1 MTQNT
6 TEETPQEKP
15 PHMTQDEKWLAID
28 DYIVE
33 SFLDEDPVLEA
44 AQAACDAA
52 GLPQIQVAP
61 LQGKFLMML
70 ARALNALKILEV
82 GTLGGYSTIW
92 LARGLADDGHVTTLE
107 LDPQHAE
114 VAERNFEMAGLKDRI
129 TVRQGPAL
137 ESMAALHAE
146 DAGPFDLVFI
156 DADKPSTPDYF
167 EWAVKLSRPGSF
179 IVVDNVVR
187 EGAILAAQSD
197 NKHVKGLR
205 AFYARAAASPRVT
218 ATAFQT
224 VGHKG
229 HDGLAI
235 VQVTHTP

>member
-1 MTQNT
+1 MTQH
-6 TEETPQEKP
+6 TPPEKP
-15 PHMTQDEKWLAID
+15 PYMTQDDKWLAID

-33 SFLDEDPVLEA
+33 NFLEDDPALEGALA
-44 AQAACDAA
+44 ASDAA

-70 ARALNALKILEV
+70 ARALQARRILEV

-92 LARGLADDGHVTTLE
+92 LARGLSKDGRVTTLE
-107 LDPQHAE
+107 LDPEHAA
-114 VAERNFEMAGLKDRI
+114 VARRNFDNAGLGDRI
-129 TVRQGPAL
+129 DIRVGPAI
-137 ESMAALHAE
+137 ETMAALHAE
-146 DAGPFDLVFI
+146 GAGPFDLVFI

-167 EWAVKLSRPGSF
+167 DWAVKLARPGTL

-205 AFYARAAASPRVT
+205 AFYARAAADPRVT

-235 VQVTHTP
+235 VQVIDAP